1 MTINILYIFSVL
13 IHLDDGLCEISG
25 MCPGPVQSVSVPNS
39 NGGDVQCEFCEK
51 VIQHWIDTWTSNTTQ
66 EEFKTVLEALCHKMK
81 PSRQQHCLHIGNCKN
96 YALDK

>member
-1 MTINILYIFSVL
+1 M